1 MTYTKRTFEEFLQER
16 CFKIFPQ
23 VLDDDMPDAYDK
35 WTSSLD
41 GEEYIEYADLY
52 GKEQYIVGKE
62 EILKII
68 IKNMKI
74 LKRIAEE
81 AYCFTEITFDS
92 LEEYEKGYPIF
103 ADAMKKMKRKLAS
116 TPAEKF
122 NVDLDD
128 TGEAVSKFRSQKPF
142 KKVLNDPK

>member
-68 IKNMKI
+68 
-74 LKRIAEE
+74 L
-81 AYCFTEITFDS
+81 
-92 LEEYEKGYPIF
+92 
-103 ADAMKKMKRKLAS
+103 
-116 TPAEKF
+116 
-122 NVDLDD
+122 
-128 TGEAVSKFRSQKPF
+128 Q
-142 KKVLNDPK
+142 